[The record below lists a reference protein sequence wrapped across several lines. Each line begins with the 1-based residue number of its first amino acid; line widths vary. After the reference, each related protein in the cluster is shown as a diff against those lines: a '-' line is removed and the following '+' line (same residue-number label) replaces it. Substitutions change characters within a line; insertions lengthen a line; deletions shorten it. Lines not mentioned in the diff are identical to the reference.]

1 MKNILCP
8 VLFLILVSCNTK
20 QAETL
25 KWTEEEKDL
34 TYKECIT
41 YTMDILDMNINES
54 DSYCQCSID
63 VLTANFDLLDYKF
76 DINNKQLIL
85 YVDNGL
91 ENNLGE
97 IIIPTTLLSGD
108 FRFYLN
114 DQEFFPKVQS
124 DEKISFI
131 TMNFTGLGNNV
142 VKIIGTEYL
151 SGLDDI
157 APIENN
163 SSKSLDND
171 FLPPDVQSN
180 EIFSDDYFIWLIVGG
195 IVIVIA
201 VFVVTKFLK
210 NKN

>member
-1 MKNILCP
+1 MKSVIVLLVLLFFVITP
-8 VLFLILVSCNTK
+8 VHGQLLSDATGLIHRL
-20 QAETL
+20 
-25 KWTEEEKDL
+25 
-34 TYKECIT
+34 
-41 YTMDILDMNINES
+41 DIQTS
-54 DSYCQCSID
+54 DYD
-63 VLTANFDLLDYKF
+63 FEVVLTANFDLLDYSF
-76 DINNKQLIL
+76 DVNNKQLTL
-85 YVDNGL
+85 YLDSGL

-97 IIIPTTLLSGD
+97 IIIPATLLSGD

-131 TMNFTGLGNNV
+131 TLNFSGSENNV

-157 APIENN
+157 IPIENN

-171 FLPPDVQSN
+171 FLPPDIQSN
-180 EIFSDDYFIWLIVGG
+180 ETLSDDYLIWLIVGG

-201 VFVVTKFLK
+201 VFGVTKFLK

>member
-1 MKNILCP
+1 MKSIIVFTVLLFFVLTP
-8 VLFLILVSCNTK
+8 VHGQLLSDATGLINR
-20 QAETL
+20 
-25 KWTEEEKDL
+25 
-34 TYKECIT
+34 I
-41 YTMDILDMNINES
+41 DIQTSGYDFEV
-54 DSYCQCSID
+54 
-63 VLTANFDLLDYKF
+63 VLTANFDLLDYDF

-85 YVDNGL
+85 YLDSGL

-97 IIIPTTLLSGD
+97 IIIPATLLSGD

-131 TMNFTGLGNNV
+131 TLNFSGLGNNV

-157 APIENN
+157 IPIENN

-180 EIFSDDYFIWLIVGG
+180 ETLSDDYLIWLIVGG

-201 VFVVTKFLK
+201 VFGVTKFLK

>member
-1 MKNILCP
+1 MKSIIVFTVLLFFVLTP
-8 VLFLILVSCNTK
+8 VHGQLLSDATGLINR
-20 QAETL
+20 
-25 KWTEEEKDL
+25 
-34 TYKECIT
+34 I
-41 YTMDILDMNINES
+41 DIQTSGYDFEV
-54 DSYCQCSID
+54 
-63 VLTANFDLLDYKF
+63 VLTANFDLLDYDF

-85 YVDNGL
+85 YLDSGL

-97 IIIPTTLLSGD
+97 IIIPATLLSGD

-131 TMNFTGLGNNV
+131 TLNFSGLGNNV

-157 APIENN
+157 IPIGNN

-180 EIFSDDYFIWLIVGG
+180 ETLSDDYLIWLIVGG

-201 VFVVTKFLK
+201 VFGVTKFLK

>member
-1 MKNILCP
+1 MKSIIVFTVLLFFVLTP
-8 VLFLILVSCNTK
+8 VHGQLLSDATGLINR
-20 QAETL
+20 
-25 KWTEEEKDL
+25 
-34 TYKECIT
+34 I
-41 YTMDILDMNINES
+41 DIQTSGYDFEV
-54 DSYCQCSID
+54 
-63 VLTANFDLLDYKF
+63 VLTANFDLLDYDF

-85 YVDNGL
+85 YLDSGL

-97 IIIPTTLLSGD
+97 IIIPATLLSGD

-157 APIENN
+157 IPIENN

-171 FLPPDVQSN
+171 FLPPDGQSN
-180 EIFSDDYFIWLIVGG
+180 QTLSDDYLIWLIVGG
-195 IVIVIA
+195 IVIVIT
-201 VFVVTKFLK
+201 VFVVIKFLK

>member
-1 MKNILCP
+1 LKSIIVFTVLLFFVLTP
-8 VLFLILVSCNTK
+8 VHGQLLSDATGLINR
-20 QAETL
+20 
-25 KWTEEEKDL
+25 
-34 TYKECIT
+34 I
-41 YTMDILDMNINES
+41 DIQTSGYDFEV
-54 DSYCQCSID
+54 
-63 VLTANFDLLDYKF
+63 VLTANFDLLDYDF

-85 YVDNGL
+85 YLDSGL

-97 IIIPTTLLSGD
+97 IIIPATLLSGD

-131 TMNFTGLGNNV
+131 TLNFSGLGNNV

-157 APIENN
+157 IPIENN
-163 SSKSLDND
+163 SSESLDND

-180 EIFSDDYFIWLIVGG
+180 EIFYDDYFIWLIVGG
-195 IVIVIA
+195 IVIA

-210 NKN
+210 NRN